1 MAGTPATGHATNT
14 FSIDNTQRYQVI
26 AQTRC
31 QRITVQENY
40 SSVSPPTCDLL
51 MAAPANAAQ
60 VSVPKG
66 TPAIFT
72 PVSGA
77 FFEVNTI
84 IGDIETASG
93 SCTVQQIESQQV

>member
-31 QRITVQENY
+31 RRITVQENY
-40 SSVSPPTCDLL
+40 NSASPPTCDLL
-51 MAAPANAAQ
+51 MAAPANATQ
-60 VSVPKG
+60 VAIAKG

-72 PVSGA
+72 PVSGHV
-77 FFEVNTI
+77 FEANTVV
-84 IGDIETASG
+84 GDIETASG
-93 SCTVQQIESQQV
+93 SCTVQQAESQQI